1 MRDRLMGWGQ
11 MDRGTWE
18 LRLDLEWG
26 RVARWSP
33 LPSGPGALRL
43 RGSRQEEEKGLPEVP
58 GKQAF
63 LPPIL
68 PSASRPPL
76 LWSHCAGA
84 RKRHPTPPQ
93 RRGSAVARHTAPPSA
108 RSDLGVQMTLGGSRI
123 WADLDLGT
131 LCRALR
137 IPPTRAT
144 IPRKARA
151 QPALAVGG
159 ARPLLGT
166 AGIRAATNIG
176 TLDGTPHS
184 KLNTHPAPRSPAET
198 DP

>member
-1 MRDRLMGWGQ
+1 M
-11 MDRGTWE
+11 
-18 LRLDLEWG
+18 
-26 RVARWSP
+26 A
-33 LPSGPGALRL
+33 
-43 RGSRQEEEKGLPEVP
+43 KN
-58 GKQAF
+58 K
-63 LPPIL
+63 
-68 PSASRPPL
+68 
-76 LWSHCAGA
+76 
-84 RKRHPTPPQ
+84 KRPQ

-123 WADLDLGT
+123 WGDLDLGT
-131 LCRALR
+131 LCRALH

-151 QPALAVGG
+151 QPALAVGR

-176 TLDGTPHS
+176 TLDGIPHS

>member
-1 MRDRLMGWGQ
+1 
-11 MDRGTWE
+11 
-18 LRLDLEWG
+18 
-26 RVARWSP
+26 
-33 LPSGPGALRL
+33 
-43 RGSRQEEEKGLPEVP
+43 
-58 GKQAF
+58 
-63 LPPIL
+63 
-68 PSASRPPL
+68 
-76 LWSHCAGA
+76 
-84 RKRHPTPPQ
+84 
-93 RRGSAVARHTAPPSA
+93 
-108 RSDLGVQMTLGGSRI
+108 MTLGGSRI